1 MRHFA
6 CLGIAG
12 DDKVEEECSPGKA
25 QSRPR
30 KPTAVQMKN
39 ILLREENKMK
49 KILALLLILA
59 MSLTLFA
66 GCGPKDDQG
75 GKEDNTPVT
84 SDPAPS
90 IDLSQQGGEIG
101 GDVEGE
107 IVGTGAQELTI
118 GITSDIGSF
127 YPGGAGQAPVKV
139 KRVMCY
145 ETLFFKDNDDVF
157 YPVLAKSYEK
167 TGDATYTIELFDYIK
182 DSQGNHMTAEDIV
195 FSVDLYIEDGQNS
208 STWATISEY
217 KAVSDYVFEIS
228 FEPEVTGQLSD
239 FLTRVPCITK
249 AAWENSPDEMAT
261 YPVGTGG
268 YVLNKDASTVGATYV
283 FERRDDYWQTDEQYI
298 CARNMNNLEKL
309 TVKVIPDVSTLAIE
323 LETGGIDFAT
333 EIATNDWQLFL
344 DGGATKEGYISMPG
358 QNNAFVHMTF
368 NCGPESPCQD
378 IKLRQAIAYC
388 IDSAALAY
396 SIYGNMGQVCNAPT
410 NPNLSDSSL
419 DFGDDDYW
427 NYDLE
432 KAKQLVEESSYEGE
446 ELVML
451 VLPKVT
457 IYCRAAGINIELL
470 EYDMAQFRKVRTE
483 TTGTVYDIELLGATS
498 ADDTVYVSVKELDNR
513 AYKNGLGRHFV
524 EDDKLQELYEKSGD
538 ASTTS
543 PEIIQELLDHIDEN
557 LYIYGMYYCP
567 NLFFGSDKIVGGT
580 CIAFDDAIYPSFI
593 VNNG

>member
-1 MRHFA
+1 
-6 CLGIAG
+6 
-12 DDKVEEECSPGKA
+12 
-25 QSRPR
+25 
-30 KPTAVQMKN
+30 
-39 ILLREENKMK
+39 MK
-49 KILALLLILA
+49 KILALLLVLA
-59 MSLTLFA
+59 MSLTMFA
-66 GCGPKDDQG
+66 GCGPKDEQG
-75 GKEDNTPVT
+75 SNDNPATNTPDSQPGV
-84 SDPAPS
+84 
-90 IDLSQQGGEIG
+90 DLSEQGGEIG
-101 GDVEGE
+101 GDTEEV

-157 YPVLAKSYEK
+157 HPILAKSY
-167 TGDATYTIELFDYIK
+167 TDLGNSTYEIELFDYIK
-182 DSQGNHMTAEDIV
+182 DSQGNPMTAEDIV
-195 FSVDLYIEDGQNS
+195 FSVELYIKDGQNS
-208 STWATISEY
+208 STWATITES
-217 KAVSDYVFEIS
+217 KAVDTYKYQVTFA
-228 FEPEVTGQLSD
+228 PETTGQLSD
-239 FLTRVPCITK
+239 FLTRVPMVTK

-268 YVLNKDASTVGATYV
+268 YVLNQDASTTGAVYV

-298 CARNMNNLEKL
+298 CARNKNNLEKL
-309 TVKVIPDVSTLAIE
+309 TVKVIPDVSTLATE
-323 LETGGIDFAT
+323 LQTGGIDFAT

-344 DGGATKEGYISMPG
+344 NDDASTKEGFISMAG

-410 NPNLSDSSL
+410 NPNLSDSGL
-419 DFGDDDYW
+419 EFGDDDYW
-427 NYDLE
+427 NYNLD
-432 KAKQLVEESSYEGE
+432 KAKQLVEESSYNGE
-446 ELVML
+446 ELEML

-457 IYCRAAGINIELL
+457 ITPAATLIQAYCNAAGIKINLQTPK
-470 EYDMAQFRKVRTE
+470 MAEFRKIRTE
-483 TTGTVYDIELLGATS
+483 PTGTVYDIELLGATS

-513 AYKNGLGRHFV
+513 AYSNGLGRHFV
-524 EDDKLQELYEKSGD
+524 EDDKLQELYENVGN
-538 ASTTS
+538 AATTS
-543 PEIIQELLDHIDEN
+543 PDAVQQLLDHIDEN

-567 NLFFGSDKIVGGT
+567 NLFFGSDKIIGGT